1 MQLLLLCILRVT
13 LPLRLSCNCPFS
25 VPLSVASY
33 CTVQLKLKWLCASVF
48 ASRCVRA
55 GLAVGQ
61 DARMDAHA
69 PHLSAAAVD
78 QPPSVSVWEQP
89 AVSSHGR
96 TNRLSQIPAEGGAD
110 FGLILL
116 LVRLWS
122 PGALK
127 IVHTGPYFCVCT
139 LAKSNRQKTMQEK
152 HELNIYWGG
161 AGDVLI

>member
-1 MQLLLLCILRVT
+1 MNSAAFTSLYTPSDIASPTQLQLSFLCPAQRGFLLYGPTEVEMTLCL
-13 LPLRLSCNCPFS
+13 
-25 VPLSVASY
+25 
-33 CTVQLKLKWLCASVF
+33 
-48 ASRCVRA
+48 CVRFSLRPSRP
-55 GLAVGQ
+55 GCRTGCT
-61 DARMDAHA
+61 DGRTDAHA

-96 TNRLSQIPAEGGAD
+96 TNRLSQIPAEAGAD

-139 LAKSNRQKTMQEK
+139 LAKSNRQKTMQEVQ
-152 HELNIYWGG
+152 EMC
-161 AGDVLI
+161 